1 MSAVRGG
8 TSVGIA
14 EGSDDDFRKS
24 VLRGCRGSSLG
35 IRDTCNAGR
44 AFGTRKRVF
53 SGRFYDFE
61 PVGGTRMMD
70 RRRGRLKFESDRPSL
85 IKRTVGGF
93 DTFLP
98 GVVGLSRR
106 SRPSSLLPRLNLVQL
121 KIHQFMQTIG
131 LLSAAD
137 ERSVPKWNPSASRKA

>member
-1 MSAVRGG
+1 MEARPWASPRAATTIFVNPFYE
-8 TSVGIA
+8 VA
-14 EGSDDDFRKS
+14 EVPRSE
-24 VLRGCRGSSLG
+24 
-35 IRDTCNAGR
+35 
-44 AFGTRKRVF
+44 FGTRVTRGERVRDEETSFLRTILRFRAGGWNEDDGSSKR
-53 SGRFYDFE
+53 SSS
-61 PVGGTRMMD
+61 
-70 RRRGRLKFESDRPSL
+70 FESDRPSL
-85 IKRTVGGF
+85 IKRTAGGF